1 MIRITPLLATLLI
14 ATSVFAEPIALDFAD
29 PAALEA
35 VTRHGRQ
42 SYVQDEAHV
51 VLRGGSAMY
60 VTQATGP
67 GVYHVRFRMVEPENY
82 QYHVPSFEFFKAD
95 ADDPASDGYS
105 IMWRRSGII
114 TLTAVVDG
122 ERVHRREFIDP
133 GRDNPNRYESGDV
146 MDLTIRVPPEGDC
159 VEVYAHRTE
168 PEGEPTCRF
177 KLLEELP
184 LEGHFGWRNT
194 KWFSHAWIH
203 QLNHR
208 PGE

>member
-1 MIRITPLLATLLI
+1 MIRITSLLATVLI
-14 ATSVFAEPIALDFAD
+14 AASVAAEPIALDFAD

-95 ADDPASDGYS
+95 ADDPESDGYS
-105 IMWRRSGII
+105 IMWRGHGII
-114 TLTAVVDG
+114 TLSAVSGG

-133 GRDNPNRYESGDV
+133 GRGNPNRYESGDV
-146 MDLTIRVPPEGDC
+146 VDLTIRIPPEGDC
-159 VEVYAHRTE
+159 VELYAHRSE

-177 KLLEELP
+177 KLLEDLP

-194 KWFSHAWIH
+194 KWNSHAWIH
-203 QLNHR
+203 QLNHQ
-208 PGE
+208 PGG